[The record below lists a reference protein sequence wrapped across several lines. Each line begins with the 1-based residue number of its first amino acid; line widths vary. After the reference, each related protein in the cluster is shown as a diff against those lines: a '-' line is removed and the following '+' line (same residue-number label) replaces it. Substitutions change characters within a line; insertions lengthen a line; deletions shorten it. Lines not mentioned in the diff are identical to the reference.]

1 MADRRSGAPVEG
13 RLRSGAR
20 AWYDSLSPLRIR
32 SVRIYLSGQV
42 ISLIGIWMQ
51 QTAQSWVVWEL
62 SHSGTALG
70 IAAMLAFLPTF
81 FLGPWMGVFADRWD
95 RRKVLVATQT
105 SAMILAFVFAIL
117 VQTRV
122 IALWHVFVLATLL
135 GIVSALDFPSTQ
147 AFIGDIAGMS
157 RVREAII
164 LNTSIFQVSRMIGPA
179 LAGWGIGYLGVAS
192 AFWINGVTFLAVIA
206 SLLVIRGNQVRRA
219 STGRPLQEFREGLA
233 FLRKETRAQ
242 DLLAFSVMVTFFG
255 ISSIIILPA
264 VVSLV
269 LGGGADMLGFLLAS
283 SGAGAL
289 VGALVLTPLAQRARR
304 TGSMLAAN
312 VVWSGVWL
320 VLFSFT
326 RTFVFTAVTIFFVS
340 MTIPVVLTTANGLL
354 QILAPPDMRGRL
366 LSLYLMISFGAQPIA
381 ALLIGIAADAFTPMG
396 AILLNG
402 VLMIVAAAALLGLRS
417 GLLSWEARTTIA
429 GASTGPPTR

>member
-1 MADRRSGAPVEG
+1 MAARVQGAPVAE
-13 RLRSGAR
+13 RIRNGAR
-20 AWYDSLSPLRIR
+20 AWYESLSPLRIR

-42 ISLIGIWMQ
+42 ICLIGIWMQ
-51 QTAQSWVVWEL
+51 QTAQSWVVWQL

-95 RRKVLVATQT
+95 RRKVLIATQF

-117 VQTRV
+117 VQTGV

-147 AFIGDIAGMS
+147 AF
-157 RVREAII
+157 
-164 LNTSIFQVSRMIGPA
+164 
-179 LAGWGIGYLGVAS
+179 
-192 AFWINGVTFLAVIA
+192 LAVTA
-206 SLLVIRGNQVRRA
+206 SLLAIRGNQLRRT
-219 STGRPLQEFREGLA
+219 STGRPLQEFREGLS

-269 LGGGADMLGFLLAS
+269 FGGGADMLGFLLAA

-289 VGALVLTPLAQRARR
+289 VGALFLTPLAQRARR

-320 VLFSFT
+320 VLFSFS
-326 RTFVFTAVTIFFVS
+326 RTFAYAAIAIFFVS
-340 MTIPVVLTTANGLL
+340 LTIPVVLTTANGLL
-354 QILAPPDMRGRL
+354 QILAPPDMRGRV
-366 LSLYLMISFGAQPIA
+366 LSIFLMISFGAQPIA
-381 ALLIGIAADAFTPMG
+381 ALLIGVAADAFTPMG
-396 AILLNG
+396 AVLLNG
-402 VLMIVAAAALLGLRS
+402 ALMVAAAGALVGLRS
-417 GLLSWEARTTIA
+417 GLLSWEARQTMT
-429 GASTGPPTR
+429 GAAAGPPSR

>member
-1 MADRRSGAPVEG
+1 
-13 RLRSGAR
+13 
-20 AWYDSLSPLRIR
+20 
-32 SVRIYLSGQV
+32 
-42 ISLIGIWMQ
+42 
-51 QTAQSWVVWEL
+51 
-62 SHSGTALG
+62 
-70 IAAMLAFLPTF
+70 
-81 FLGPWMGVFADRWD
+81 
-95 RRKVLVATQT
+95 
-105 SAMILAFVFAIL
+105 
-117 VQTRV
+117 
-122 IALWHVFVLATLL
+122 
-135 GIVSALDFPSTQ
+135 
-147 AFIGDIAGMS
+147 
-157 RVREAII
+157 
-164 LNTSIFQVSRMIGPA
+164 
-179 LAGWGIGYLGVAS
+179 
-192 AFWINGVTFLAVIA
+192 
-206 SLLVIRGNQVRRA
+206 RA

-326 RTFVFTAVTIFFVS
+326 RTFFFSAVTIFFVS
-340 MTIPVVLTTANGLL
+340 LTIPVVLTTANGLL

-366 LSLYLMISFGAQPIA
+366 LSIYLMISFGAQPIA
-381 ALLIGIAADAFTPMG
+381 ALLIGVAADAFTPMG

-402 VLMIVAAAALLGLRS
+402 ALMIVAAGALVGLRS
-417 GLLSWEARTTIA
+417 GLLSWEARATIA
-429 GASTGPPTR
+429 GASAGPPAR

>member
-1 MADRRSGAPVEG
+1 MADRLQGAPVAG
-13 RLRSGAR
+13 RIRNGAR
-20 AWYDSLSPLRIR
+20 AWYESLSPLRMR
-32 SVRIYLSGQV
+32 SVRLYLSGQV

-51 QTAQSWVVWEL
+51 QTAQSWVVCEL
-62 SHSGTALG
+62 SH
-70 IAAMLAFLPTF
+70 
-81 FLGPWMGVFADRWD
+81 
-95 RRKVLVATQT
+95 
-105 SAMILAFVFAIL
+105 AFVFAIL

-219 STGRPLQEFREGLA
+219 STGRPLQEFREGLT
-233 FLRKETRAQ
+233 FLRKERRAQ

-304 TGSMLAAN
+304 TGSMLATN

-326 RTFVFTAVTIFFVS
+326 RT
-340 MTIPVVLTTANGLL
+340 VVLTTANGLL

-366 LSLYLMISFGAQPIA
+366 LSIYLMISFGAQPIA
-381 ALLIGIAADAFTPMG
+381 ALLIGVAADAFTPMG

-402 VLMIVAAAALLGLRS
+402 VLMIVAAVALVGLRS
-417 GLLSWEARTTIA
+417 GLLSWEARATIA
-429 GASTGPPTR
+429 GASTGPPAREAL

>member
-1 MADRRSGAPVEG
+1 MADRLQGAPVAG
-13 RLRSGAR
+13 RLRNGAH
-20 AWYDSLSPLRIR
+20 AWYESLSPLRIR

-62 SHSGTALG
+62 SRSGTMLG
-70 IAAMLAFLPTF
+70 VAAMLAFLPTF

-95 RRKVLVATQT
+95 RRKVLIATQT

-147 AFIGDIAGMS
+147 AFIGDIAGMA

-206 SLLVIRGNQVRRA
+206 SLLVIRGNQLRRV

-233 FLRKETRAQ
+233 FLRRETRAQ

-264 VVSLV
+264 
-269 LGGGADMLGFLLAS
+269 DMLGFLLAS

-289 VGALVLTPLAQRARR
+289 IGALFLTPLAQRARR

-320 VLFSFT
+320 VLFSFSH
-326 RTFVFTAVTIFFVS
+326 TFLYAAIAIFFVS
-340 MTIPVVLTTANGLL
+340 LTIPVVLTTANGLL
-354 QILAPPDMRGRL
+354 QILAPPDMRGRV
-366 LSLYLMISFGAQPIA
+366 LSIFLMISFGAQPIA
-381 ALLIGIAADAFTPMG
+381 ALLIGVAADAFTPMG
-396 AILLNG
+396 AVLLNG
-402 VLMIVAAAALLGLRS
+402 ILMVAAAGALVGLRS
-417 GLLSWEARTTIA
+417 GLLSWEARQTMT
-429 GASTGPPTR
+429 GAPAGPPSR